1 LSHSEKPLNIDIQ
14 PISRNLDL
22 GSFDC
27 GAPAL
32 NDYLQKYARQNH
44 DRNISKTFVAME
56 KAGAGSQLEPA
67 QPKRASRFDTSAQA
81 GRKIFGFYTLVAS
94 EIDAK
99 TIPTTHSKHLPRYP
113 VPAVRIGRLA
123 VDKHSQGQGIGEE
136 LLWDALGKA
145 NHLSNEVGVYA
156 VVVDAKDEKA
166 VHFYHK
172 YGFVPLSNNPKTLF
186 LPVETIKVLFTKK

>member
-1 LSHSEKPLNIDIQ
+1 LSPSEKPLEFNIQ
-14 PISRNLDL
+14 SMSRHLDL

-27 GAPAL
+27 GSQAL

-44 DRNISKTFVAME
+44 DRNISKTFVAVE
-56 KAGAGSQLEPA
+56 KG
-67 QPKRASRFDTSAQA
+67 KSR
-81 GRKIFGFYTLVAS
+81 KVFGFYTLVAS

-99 TIPTTHSKHLPRYP
+99 TIPSTHSKHLPRYP
-113 VPAVRIGRLA
+113 VPAVRIGRLG
-123 VDKHSQGQGIGEE
+123 VDKRHKGQGIGGE

-145 NHLSNEVGVYA
+145 NRLSDEMGIYA

-186 LPVETIKVLFTKK
+186 LPVETIKILFTKKQKD

>member
-1 LSHSEKPLNIDIQ
+1 LSHSEKPLNIDIL
-14 PISRNLDL
+14 PISRHLDL

-27 GAPAL
+27 GAPSL

-44 DRNISKTFVAME
+44 DRNISKTFVVME
-56 KAGAGSQLEPA
+56 KGE
-67 QPKRASRFDTSAQA
+67 SR
-81 GRKIFGFYTLVAS
+81 KVLGFYTLVAS

-99 TIPTTHSKHLPRYP
+99 IIPATHSKHLPRYP

-123 VDKHSQGQGIGEE
+123 VDKHNQGQGIGEE

-145 NHLSNEVGVYA
+145 NHLSNEVGIYA

-186 LPVETIKVLFTKK
+186 LPVETIKLLFTKKQKD

>member
-1 LSHSEKPLNIDIQ
+1 LSHSEKSLDIEIQ
-14 PISRNLDL
+14 PISRHLDL

-44 DRNISKTFVAME
+44 DRNISKTFVAIE
-56 KAGAGSQLEPA
+56 KGGS
-67 QPKRASRFDTSAQA
+67 
-81 GRKIFGFYTLVAS
+81 RKVFGFYTLVAS
-94 EIDAK
+94 EIDTK
-99 TIPTTHSKHLPRYP
+99 TIPLTHSKHLPRYP
-113 VPAVRIGRLA
+113 APAVRIGRLA
-123 VDKHSQGQGIGEE
+123 VNKHSQGQGIGEE
-136 LLWDALGKA
+136 LLWDALNKA
-145 NHLSNEVGVYA
+145 NHLSNEVGIYA

-186 LPVETIKVLFTKK
+186 LPIETIKVLFTKK

>member
-1 LSHSEKPLNIDIQ
+1 LSHSEKPLDIDIQ
-14 PISRNLDL
+14 PISRHLDL

-44 DRNISKTFVAME
+44 DRNISKTFAAIE
-56 KAGAGSQLEPA
+56 RG
-67 QPKRASRFDTSAQA
+67 R
-81 GRKIFGFYTLVAS
+81 GRKVFGFYTLVAS

-99 TIPTTHSKHLPRYP
+99 TIPTTHSKNLPRYP

-123 VDKHSQGQGIGEE
+123 VDKQSQGQGISEE

-145 NHLSNEVGVYA
+145 NHLSNEVGIYV

-166 VHFYHK
+166 IRFYHQ
-172 YGFVPLSNNPKTLF
+172 YGFVLLSNSPKTLF
-186 LPVETIKVLFTKK
+186 LPVKTIKVLFTKK

>member
-1 LSHSEKPLNIDIQ
+1 ME
-14 PISRNLDL
+14 
-22 GSFDC
+22 SFDC

-44 DRNISKTFVAME
+44 DRNISKTFVALE
-56 KAGAGSQLEPA
+56 TGS
-67 QPKRASRFDTSAQA
+67 
-81 GRKIFGFYTLVAS
+81 GRKVLGFYNLVAS
-94 EIDAK
+94 EIDAQ

-123 VDKHSQGQGIGEE
+123 VDKHHKGQGIGGE

-145 NHLSNEVGVYA
+145 NRLSDEVGIYA
-156 VVVDAKDEKA
+156 VVVDAKDENA
-166 VHFYHK
+166 VRFYHK

-186 LPVETIKVLFTKK
+186 LPVETIKALFTKNGKAQTP

>member
-1 LSHSEKPLNIDIQ
+1 MSHSDKPLEIDIQ
-14 PISRNLDL
+14 PISRHLDL

-27 GAPAL
+27 GASAL
-32 NDYLQKYARQNH
+32 NDYLRKYARQNH

-56 KAGAGSQLEPA
+56 KGGAGSRLEPA
-67 QPKRASRFDTSAQA
+67 QPGRVSRHETSAQ
-81 GRKIFGFYTLVAS
+81 GDRKVLGFYTLVAS

-99 TIPTTHSKHLPRYP
+99 TIPTTHSKNLPRYP

-123 VDKHSQGQGIGEE
+123 VDKHHQGQGIGED
-136 LLWDALGKA
+136 LLWDALDKA
-145 NHLSNEVGVYA
+145 NRLSEEVGIYA

-166 VHFYHK
+166 VQFYHK

-186 LPVETIKVLFTKK
+186 LPVETVKVLFTKK